1 MAGFTAAAGLPAKG
15 AEAALGGRVQE
26 ARATI
31 MTRRLYVVEYK
42 DGIVKVGITTS
53 MMLRL
58 RALRAHG
65 DIVRHHV
72 TAAVCGFAAEAALL
86 SRCRRI
92 AAPHKAREFFC
103 GLPFVVARQLAD
115 QVADRGYSDRTAKP
129 AAEKRIGMGE
139 ASGDAITWR
148 GLSIVPHGQM
158 IRIARDTADG
168 SASALIPAAQLE
180 RLCLRMLRQEALA

>member
-1 MAGFTAAAGLPAKG
+1 MATLFATMSRRRFADLQQRRRYCRGAGEL
-15 AEAALGGRVQE
+15 
-26 ARATI
+26 
-31 MTRRLYVVEYK
+31 RRRTK
-42 DGIVKVGITTS
+42 RGS
-53 MMLRL
+53 
-58 RALRAHG
+58 
-65 DIVRHHV
+65 
-72 TAAVCGFAAEAALL
+72 
-86 SRCRRI
+86 S
-92 AAPHKAREFFC
+92 FC

-168 SASALIPAAQLE
+168 SASALIPASQLE
-180 RLCLRMLRQEALA
+180 RWCLRMLRQEALA